1 MTRLPR
7 ASSLILLALTFLL
20 LGYDGPAEAFQG
32 GVEVRGRV
40 INGSPGGSVPPGLPV
55 TLHVFTGLE
64 EIAVHDVTLADSGS
78 FCFDSIPLKGGE
90 NLVARLV
97 YQDVAYVSDVVR
109 VDPGRQSFSL
119 PITIYETSEDV
130 TSLLITEVHILLS
143 RVNHLLQVGEH
154 YVVSNPSDRTC
165 VGARDPETGKRATL
179 RFTLPDGAEN
189 LRFDGPGLGDRFLE
203 RAEGFADT
211 RPVPPGNATVE
222 VFFRYDLPF
231 RGRVHLER
239 AFDLPVL
246 SAVLV
251 LPEGEFA
258 LEGNVTPA
266 GTFDGAGTAALSYA
280 AGPLEAGEP
289 LAFTLIAASE
299 PASTA
304 LAEPQSAV
312 DGVPVTVFGV
322 SVLAVS
328 GVVAF
333 LLLRSPVHWALPS
346 HVRPLV
352 EAIAVLDERFEAGE
366 LSDES
371 YHQQRESLKAQVRAL
386 LQAGGRQRVRR

>member
-1 MTRLPR
+1 MTRRPR

-20 LGYDGPAEAFQG
+20 LGYGGSAEAFQD

-40 INGSPGGSVPPGLPV
+40 INGSPGGSVPAGLPV

-64 EIAVHDVTLADSGS
+64 EAAVHEVTLADGGV
-78 FCFDSIPLKGGE
+78 FCFDSLPLKGGE

-119 PITIYETSEDV
+119 PITIYETTEDV

-143 RVNHLLQVGEH
+143 RVNHHLQVGE
-154 YVVSNPSDRTC
+154 YYLVSNPGDRTC
-165 VGARDPETGKRATL
+165 VGGQDPETGERATL
-179 RFTLPDGAEN
+179 NFTLPDGAEN

-203 RAEGFADT
+203 RTEGFADT

-239 AFDLPVL
+239 AFDLPVV

-266 GTFDGAGTAALSYA
+266 GTFDGAGMAALSYA

-299 PASTA
+299 PSSTA

-312 DGVPVTVFGV
+312 DGALATLFGV
-322 SVLAVS
+322 FLLAVS
-328 GVVAF
+328 AVVAF
-333 LLLRSPVHWALPS
+333 LLLRSPVHRALPS

-352 EAIAVLDERFEAGE
+352 EAIAALDARLEAGE
-366 LSDES
+366 LSDEI
-371 YHQQRESLKAQVRAL
+371 YHHQRESLKTQVCAL
-386 LQAGGRQRVRR
+386 LQASGSERVRR